1 MFNKRCGL
9 FLVLIFLL
17 IVGMKPIVTQA
28 ASKNASETQQFV
40 FTVPGGGLSTAK
52 IFVNYTE
59 YYSKVDSYSTYNKRE
74 VYYAY
79 KMTGATVKPTFSFFS
94 NINARHE
101 SKSGSVIHRFTNWTK
116 VNSIVDGKWDAGG
129 CYKNGYS
136 NNYAASSKCKGKVSY
151 SAMCTGAIVPIKS
164 DTVTV
169 NLY

>member
-1 MFNKRCGL
+1 MFNKKCSWIL
-9 FLVLIFLL
+9 ALILIVL
-17 IVGMKPIVTQA
+17 VGMKPIRTQA
-28 ASKNASETQQFV
+28 ACKNAAKTSQFV
-40 FTVPGGGLSTAK
+40 FTVPGGGISSAE
-52 IFVNYTE
+52 IYVNYTE
-59 YYSKVDSYSTYNKRE
+59 YYSKIDSYSTYNKRE

-79 KMTGATVKPTFSFFS
+79 KMSGATVKPTFSFSS

-101 SKSGSVIHRFTNWTK
+101 SKSGSVIHRFANWTK
-116 VNSIVDGKWDAGG
+116 VNSIVDGKWDTGG

-151 SAMCTGAIVPIKS
+151 SVMCTGASVSVKS